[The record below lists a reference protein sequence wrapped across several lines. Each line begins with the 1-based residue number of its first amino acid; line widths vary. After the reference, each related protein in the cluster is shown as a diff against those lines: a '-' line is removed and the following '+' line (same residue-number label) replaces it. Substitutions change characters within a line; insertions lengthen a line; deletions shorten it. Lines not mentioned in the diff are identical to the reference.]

1 MHDRPRYQKGI
12 LSGACPW
19 KFILHGTMVLYANNE
34 AVSALSRLFVILPV
48 GILAQVGNPEEDR
61 LNIKEVFDGI

>member
-1 MHDRPRYQKGI
+1 
-12 LSGACPW
+12 
-19 KFILHGTMVLYANNE
+19 MVLYANNE